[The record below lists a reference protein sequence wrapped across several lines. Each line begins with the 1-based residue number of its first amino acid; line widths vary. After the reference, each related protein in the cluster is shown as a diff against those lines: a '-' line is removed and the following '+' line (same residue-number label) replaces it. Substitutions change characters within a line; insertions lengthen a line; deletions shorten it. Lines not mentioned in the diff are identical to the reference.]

1 MYIVVLY
8 IVAHSYYCDN
18 PNSYYRYRDS
28 TYYNDNRF
36 IIIIAQL

>member
-18 PNSYYRYRDS
+18 PNSYYRDS

-36 IIIIAQL
+36 NVIIAQL